1 MDLPK
6 IRSVVSDPAQPDG
19 DRLVLLRMSEKGMD
33 SYTIPWHKVTE
44 STCKPADIPVEAQEF
59 LSKEAKGLVEYN
71 FDLDYDYWTA
81 GACVLQC
88 ISQLYLRVYLEECL
102 HSFLPEEL
110 RDGAPTGFAMTGH
123 IGPLFPCRTY
133 WI

>member
-6 IRSVVSDPAQPDG
+6 IRSVVSDPEQPDG

-33 SYTIPWHKVTE
+33 SYITPWHKVTE

-71 FDLDYDYWTA
+71 LDLDYDYWTA
-81 GACVLQC
+81 GACVFSNVFLNC
-88 ISQLYLRVYLEECL
+88 IYVY
-102 HSFLPEEL
+102 
-110 RDGAPTGFAMTGH
+110 
-123 IGPLFPCRTY
+123 I
-133 WI
+133 